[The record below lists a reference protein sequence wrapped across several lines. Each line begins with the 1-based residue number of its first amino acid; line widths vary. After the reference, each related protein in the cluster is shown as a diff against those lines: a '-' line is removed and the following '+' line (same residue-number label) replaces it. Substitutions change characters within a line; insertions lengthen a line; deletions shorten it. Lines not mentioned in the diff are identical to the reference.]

1 MREAWELKRKGFPK
15 EAASGL
21 GVERRVEV
29 TEKRRCVSSPDTGFS
44 LETCAGQR
52 ASETGPCSS
61 MPASPTHACQR
72 EHLCPVLEPGGLPSS
87 CVCPA
92 GVDGVSE
99 SVQLQA
105 RPRAHL
111 LGRLQ
116 GANEERSS
124 SVLSRDQTPQAN
136 SVGKQMHRPILQKRQ
151 LRLRGACSLERTKG
165 S

>member
-116 GANEERSS
+116 GLVCTVEFVPRKTAETMFLV
-124 SVLSRDQTPQAN
+124 VLAVTVFCGLGFISLSLAPFLF
-136 SVGKQMHRPILQKRQ
+136 IL
-151 LRLRGACSLERTKG
+151 LHPPV
-165 S
+165 